1 MVTFFHDIDVVDRFS
16 PSYRSPTLGFWLEVK
31 PLDCKDNWMSD
42 EGHRTARRDVWSHFA
57 QLNEQAMFAFN
68 HFTGDTFYGM
78 LILGIYFSVFEYLR
92 PTRPPTHPPS
102 PLELHPPTDGNQPQK
117 RQKRKRD
124 HDVSTYRAYVD
135 QEVEPEYF
143 SLTRVHPRTL
153 YYCEPILMND
163 GEDFNP
169 LFRKA
174 LWDIMA
180 WREMD
185 FPFQPSFFTL
195 PSDDYYVSEASLE
208 MAREDRDEFLNY
220 QEQREKEVRDAL
232 SSDPLSGEDTSGNY
246 QISARPSNTG
256 AHRRTRSQSRD
267 DALFEADLDIS
278 SLDDPD
284 DTDDN
289 AHSEDAIS
297 LDLNLNLD
305 RDISDNDGNSNNN
318 DNDDDDE
325 NMWQY
330 SRGRLARGR
339 ESRH

>member
-1 MVTFFHDIDVVDRFS
+1 MAEPLESQTNVLIQKAGFFNKLRVMIGHARALREEESHLYMLYGHILTTFCETAGDPLDVDRALGCEPQSAFAAPTGTRFDRRIPDFTVMVTFFHDIDVVDRFS

-31 PLDCKDNWMSD
+31 PLNCKDNWMSD
-42 EGHRTARRDVWSHFA
+42 EGHRTARRDVWSHLA

-92 PTRPPTHPPS
+92 PTPPPTHPPS
-102 PLELHPPTDGNQPQK
+102 PSELHPPTDGNQPQK

-195 PSDDYYVSEASLE
+195 PRMTIMSQKHLWKWLVKTE
-208 MAREDRDEFLNY
+208 MNF
-220 QEQREKEVRDAL
+220 
-232 SSDPLSGEDTSGNY
+232 
-246 QISARPSNTG
+246 
-256 AHRRTRSQSRD
+256 
-267 DALFEADLDIS
+267 
-278 SLDDPD
+278 
-284 DTDDN
+284 
-289 AHSEDAIS
+289 
-297 LDLNLNLD
+297 
-305 RDISDNDGNSNNN
+305 
-318 DNDDDDE
+318 
-325 NMWQY
+325 
-330 SRGRLARGR
+330 
-339 ESRH
+339 